1 MNTEKW
7 TAKADALGEGRAAD
21 IRDRLLATDC
31 PDGVSIEPTG
41 EGVCL
46 VGKGLRR
53 RMLTDAR
60 LRNFGR

>member
-1 MNTEKW
+1 MNPEKW
-7 TAKADALGEGRAAD
+7 TAKANALGARRAAD
-21 IRDRLLATDC
+21 IRARLLATGC
-31 PDGVSIEPTG
+31 PAGVSVAPTG
-41 EGVCL
+41 DGVCL